1 MAKKFRLIPSVLYK
15 SGSVVKS
22 VQFEDHR
29 VVGDLPS
36 TMRVFS
42 RRQADELVIFDLDA
56 ANSNEIDWGM
66 VEACVE
72 NCNMPLCYGGG
83 IDRPELAIELISRGF
98 DKVACNTALFE
109 TPDCVS
115 GIAAALGS
123 SSTVGSVDIKEH
135 DGALQIFSA
144 SGTKC
149 QGPLEPKSFCR
160 FVENIGVGELII
172 NRIDLDGTMQGYKFD
187 LMAELIEEAP
197 MPVLISGGCSG
208 DPCIAEA
215 YKMGFDGALMSSI
228 FLWKGDSIPSL
239 KNQLRDC
246 VPIREVI

>member
-160 FVENIGVGELII
+160 FVENIGVCE
-172 NRIDLDGTMQGYKFD
+172 
-187 LMAELIEEAP
+187 
-197 MPVLISGGCSG
+197 
-208 DPCIAEA
+208 
-215 YKMGFDGALMSSI
+215 
-228 FLWKGDSIPSL
+228 
-239 KNQLRDC
+239 
-246 VPIREVI
+246 